1 MATVIPR
8 KLIPNYVS
16 ASIAVSFGGLLNGYD
31 TGCIGAIS
39 HMRQFTETMGR
50 MPALLLGITVS
61 MIMLTG
67 TLPSVFAGHL
77 ADRHGRLKII
87 LPGAILFAMG
97 AALQG
102 TAHKLTQFIVGRAL
116 GGFGQGMFLANIAV
130 YITEIAPSQK
140 RGRLVALP
148 QFAATAGV
156 CLGYFSCYGTV
167 SVTSSFAWR
176 LPYVVQ
182 GIVAIMLALTCLFL
196 PESPRWLA
204 LRGRSEEAVLALRM
218 LDFNMEEARGFL
230 SVAQQ
235 QPSLRGWQNFAL
247 LFRRN
252 YRPRTFLAL
261 FLLGMVQLG
270 GIDAITYY
278 APVLFGQAGLASDNA
293 SFLASGIS
301 SILMLLISIPA
312 FMLADRWGR
321 RTSAI
326 SGGIGLSGCMVVI
339 GSLYAA
345 EAVHPSGFA
354 RWVVIV
360 AVYVF
365 GLTYCATWGIVSKIY
380 ASEIQPGNTRA
391 AANSVAMGLSF
402 FTNWLVA
409 LITPILLNA
418 SAFGAYFLFGGI
430 ALCTTGVLAA
440 YMPETRGRSLENIQE
455 AFHRPAI
462 SSVTRYLRPLIPSLR
477 HRVVNNPANEEIE
490 MEPQNQTSP
499 AEAISISHE
508 GVTRS
513 LRLDMASA

>member
-1 MATVIPR
+1 MATVTPH

-61 MIMLTG
+61 MVMLTG

-87 LPGAILFAMG
+87 LAGAILFAMG
-97 AALQG
+97 ATLQG

-182 GIVAIMLALTCLFL
+182 GILALMLALSCLLL

-218 LDFNMEEARGFL
+218 LDFNMDEARGFL

-235 QPSLRGWQNFAL
+235 QPSLSGWQNFAL

-270 GIDAITYY
+270 GIDAITY
-278 APVLFGQAGLASDNA
+278 
-293 SFLASGIS
+293 
-301 SILMLLISIPA
+301 
-312 FMLADRWGR
+312 
-321 RTSAI
+321 
-326 SGGIGLSGCMVVI
+326 
-339 GSLYAA
+339 
-345 EAVHPSGFA
+345 FA
-354 RWVVIV
+354 
-360 AVYVF
+360 
-365 GLTYCATWGIVSKIY
+365 
-380 ASEIQPGNTRA
+380 
-391 AANSVAMGLSF
+391 
-402 FTNWLVA
+402 NWLVA
-409 LITPILLNA
+409 LITPILLDT
-418 SAFGAYFLFGGI
+418 SAFGAYFIFGGL

-455 AFHRPAI
+455 AFHMPAF
-462 SSVTRYLRPLIPSLR
+462 SSVARYLRPLIPSLR
-477 HRVVNNPANEEIE
+477 HRVVNNPADEEIE
-490 MEPQNQTSP
+490 MERRNQTGP

-513 LRLDMASA
+513 FRLGVASAYI

>member
-1 MATVIPR
+1 M
-8 KLIPNYVS
+8 
-16 ASIAVSFGGLLNGYD
+16 
-31 TGCIGAIS
+31 
-39 HMRQFTETMGR
+39 
-50 MPALLLGITVS
+50 
-61 MIMLTG
+61 MLTG

-102 TAHKLTQFIVGRAL
+102 TAHNLTQFIVGRAL

-130 YITEIAPSQK
+130 YITEIAPPRNAGGWLRYPSSWL
-140 RGRLVALP
+140 RPVSVSATFLVTEP
-148 QFAATAGV
+148 
-156 CLGYFSCYGTV
+156 

-182 GIVAIMLALTCLFL
+182 DIIAITLALSRPLL
-196 PESPRWLA
+196 PESLRWLA
-204 LRGRSEEAVLALRM
+204 LRGRSEEAGLALRM
-218 LDFNMEEARGFL
+218 LDFNMDEARGFL

-235 QPSLRGWQNFAL
+235 QPSLSGWQNFAL

-252 YRPRTFLAL
+252 YRPRIFLAL

-278 APVLFGQAGLASDNA
+278 TPILFGQAGLASDNA
-293 SFLASGIS
+293 SFLASGLS
-301 SILMLLISIPA
+301 SILMLAISIPA

-326 SGGIGLSGCMVVI
+326 SGGIGLSGCMLVS

-354 RWVVIV
+354 RWVVTV

-365 GLTYCATWGIVSKIY
+365 GLTYCSTWGIVGKIY
-380 ASEIQPGNTRA
+380 ASEIQPGNTRT
-391 AANSVAMGLSF
+391 AANSAAMGFSF
-402 FTNWLVA
+402 FANWLVA
-409 LITPILLNA
+409 FVTPILLDT
-418 SAFGAYFLFGGI
+418 STFSAYFVFGGL

-440 YMPETRGRSLENIQE
+440 YMPETRSRSLENIQE

-462 SSVTRYLRPLIPSLR
+462 SSVARYLRPLIPSLR
-477 HRVVNNPANEEIE
+477 HRVVNHPANEEIE
-490 MEPQNQTSP
+490 MERRNQTGP
-499 AEAISISHE
+499 AEAISISYG

-513 LRLDMASA
+513 LRHDVASA